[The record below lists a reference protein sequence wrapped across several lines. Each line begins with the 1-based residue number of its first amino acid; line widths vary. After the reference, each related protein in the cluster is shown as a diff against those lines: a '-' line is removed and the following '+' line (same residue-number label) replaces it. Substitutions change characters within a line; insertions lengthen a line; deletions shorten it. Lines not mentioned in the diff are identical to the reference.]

1 MDVGEMMKIPI
12 YTGEVPYLTTEQM
25 IEVDRAMMED
35 FKIELIQMMENAGRN
50 LAHLARERFFEGD
63 ARGKRVVVLAGTGG
77 NGGGALVCARR
88 LSNYGAQVRV
98 FVTKPDS
105 DFTPIPAHQLE
116 ILRRMKVPVAGADAL
131 AQAATSLTID
141 LKTEWL
147 PTDALKKNATESS
160 LKRFDGFWGAPGSPY
175 KSMQGALRAIQ
186 FCRENGWP
194 FLGT

>member
-1 MDVGEMMKIPI
+1 MTPTLRIGIVG
-12 YTGEVPYLTTEQM
+12 
-25 IEVDRAMMED
+25 D
-35 FKIELIQMMENAGRN
+35 F
-50 LAHLARERFFEGD
+50 D
-63 ARGKRVVVLAGTGG
+63 ADNISHAAT
-77 NGGGALVCARR
+77 N
-88 LSNYGAQVRV
+88 
-98 FVTKPDS
+98 
-105 DFTPIPAHQLE
+105 
-116 ILRRMKVPVAGADAL
+116 DAL